1 MRKDFLTG
9 RNYQKGLFRKVLQGG
24 THKEEL
30 FRRNCQEG
38 LNRKGSSRRNC
49 QQVCQERLDRK
60 DLSGRAHR
68 EDVIEFKQI
77 EIDVNG

>member
-24 THKEEL
+24 THKE
-30 FRRNCQEG
+30 G
-38 LNRKGSSRRNC
+38 L
-49 QQVCQERLDRK
+49 VRK

-68 EDVIEFKQI
+68 EDVIECKQMYTG
-77 EIDVNG
+77 VKG